1 MRLVALAFMVGLAC
15 ILPVPLEF
23 KTKDNLPKNL
33 IEQVEIKK
41 EDEDEECIEL
51 FKK

>member
-1 MRLVALAFMVGLAC
+1 MIGLAC

-23 KTKDNLPKNL
+23 KTKDNLPKNV
-33 IEQVEIKK
+33 IEQVEIKDDNEE
-41 EDEDEECIEL
+41 EDVLEL